1 MIIQD
6 EKQLLGYD
14 VAVSIS
20 NQLRKQIKG
29 GEEANDGATFK
40 PKGKELSRGCQEAC
54 KGGGW
59 VCIYLTFINFAEF

>member
-29 GEEANDGATFK
+29 GEETDDGATFK
-40 PKGKELSRGCQEAC
+40 PKGEEIGRAH
-54 KGGGW
+54 
-59 VCIYLTFINFAEF
+59 V